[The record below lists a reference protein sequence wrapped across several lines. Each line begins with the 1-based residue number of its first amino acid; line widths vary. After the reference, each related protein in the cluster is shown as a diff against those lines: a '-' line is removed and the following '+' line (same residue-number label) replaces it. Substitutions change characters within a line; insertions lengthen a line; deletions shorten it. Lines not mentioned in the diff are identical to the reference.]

1 MNTLTNKFT
10 KCTISSAV
18 KSDGEIFMELYKKM
32 YDICTKNNWG
42 DPFSYARSKE
52 IYMANFLKHKVAE
65 TYSGADGIDCDGECE
80 YKSTIDKNIKA
91 TYNGISVQ
99 ETWDEQIYYL
109 KNKKIAKYK
118 NHYFARFDEGSI
130 KEIYKMNGDKVLELL
145 LPKLKKQFEKENKG
159 KDPRLG
165 ASLCKN
171 EIVCNSELVYMNF
184 T

>member
-1 MNTLTNKFT
+1 MNSFVKDLSKAIETT
-10 KCTISSAV
+10 AV
-18 KSDGEIFMELYKKM
+18 KSDGEIFMELYKQM
-32 YDICTKNNWG
+32 YDICKRNNWG

-65 TYSGADGIDCDGECE
+65 TYSGPDGIDGDGECE
-80 YKSTIDKNIKA
+80 YKSTIDNNIKA

-99 ETWDEQIYYL
+99 ETWEKQLEYL
-109 KNKKIAKYK
+109 QNKKIAKYK
-118 NHYFARFDEGSI
+118 NHYFARFDEGI
-130 KEIYKMNGDKVLELL
+130 IREIYKMDGNKVLELL

-171 EIVCNSELVYMNF
+171 EIVNNSELIYMNF